1 MANPADEFSS
11 ADLKAALTGGLIHE
25 DVMAAIWD
33 ISNVPLPFMDRVGT
47 EPVENSRK
55 DWTVDELSDPDITNA
70 VIDGLD
76 NVKLD
81 AKAGERQGNF
91 SQISTKAVSVT
102 TRARHSASIGRS
114 DELAYQVSRR
124 QIELYRDCEAI
135 NLTFQASIDDDGDT
149 VAGTLGG
156 FDAWCKTNNVLGA
169 TGSRAGYQPAT
180 GLVTAGVAGTLK
192 AIAESEIRDMVQQVY
207 IEGGESTVLMTIP
220 EIIAQISQYMFT
232 ATARIATLEADQGKS
247 MEKAQAL
254 GAVNYFITDFGT
266 LEFVP
271 NRIQRKYDSAAGT
284 PEDVAT
290 VFIMDSTLLRRG
302 ILHGL
307 RTEEL
312 AKTGLADKRQLA
324 VDYTLMVLNEKG
336 QAVIAD
342 IDFTLPMLAVPA

>member
-25 DVMAAIWD
+25 DVMSAIWD

-47 EPVENSRK
+47 EPVDNSRK
-55 DWTVDELSDPDITNA
+55 DWTVDELADPDLTNA

-76 NVKLD
+76 NVKLN
-81 AKAGERQGNF
+81 AKPGERQGNF
-91 SQISTKAVSVT
+91 CQISTKAVSVT

-135 NLTFQASIDDDGDT
+135 TLSFQASIDDDGDT
-149 VAGTLGG
+149 VPGTLGG
-156 FDAWCKTNNVLGA
+156 LDAWLKTNNVLGA
-169 TGSRAGYQPAT
+169 TGARAGYVAAT
-180 GLVTAGVAGTLK
+180 GLVTVGVAGTLK
-192 AIAESEIRDMVQQVY
+192 AIAESEIRDMVQAVY
-207 IEGGESTVLMTIP
+207 IEGGESSVLMTIP

-232 ATARIATLEADQGKS
+232 STARIATLEADQGKS

-271 NRIQRKYDSAAGT
+271 NRIQRKYDSLLGGT
-284 PEDVAT
+284 DDVAS
-290 VFIMDSTLLRRG
+290 VFILDTALLRRG
-302 ILHGL
+302 VLHGL
-307 RTEEL
+307 RAEEL

-324 VDYTLMVLNEKG
+324 IDYTLMVLNEKG

>member
-11 ADLKAALTGGLIHE
+11 ADLKAALTGGLLHE
-25 DVMAAIWD
+25 DVMSAIWD
-33 ISNVPLPFMDRVGT
+33 ISNVPLPFMDRVGS
-47 EPVENSRK
+47 EPVDNARK
-55 DWTVDELSDPDITNA
+55 DWTVDELATPDITNA

-76 NVKLD
+76 NSKQN
-81 AKAGERQGNF
+81 ATAGERQGNHC
-91 SQISTKAVSVT
+91 QISTKAVSVT

-135 NLTFQASIDDDGDT
+135 NLTFQGSVADNGDDT
-149 VAGTLGG
+149 AGTLGG
-156 FDAWCKTNNVLGA
+156 LDAWLKTNNILGA
-169 TGSRAGYQPAT
+169 SGTRAGYVAAT
-180 GLVTAGVAGTLK
+180 GLVTAGLAGT
-192 AIAESEIRDMVQQVY
+192 IAVITEEGIRQMVQDVY
-207 IEGGESTVLMTIP
+207 QEGGESSVLMTVP
-220 EIIAQISQYMFT
+220 EIIALISQYMFT
-232 ATARIATLEADQGKS
+232 STARIATIEADQQKS

-271 NRIQRKYDSAAGT
+271 NRIQQKYTSLAGSAGDA
-284 PEDVAT
+284 AS
-290 VFIMDSTLLRRG
+290 VFILDTALLRRG

-307 RTEEL
+307 RAEEL

-336 QAVIAD
+336 QAVIGDVD
-342 IDFTLPMLAVPA
+342 ITAPMLAVPA